1 MKKCLFLF
9 ALFCAA
15 MSSFAQWPTSLEEDP
30 VLITP
35 YAMEDYGDCVLT
47 NKNGVTYIVQVKPDN
62 TTDAGRIG
70 INYVIGIC
78 DKDGKMKTS
87 VAEGSTPGIG
97 THAGRS
103 WTVVNTIASLDR
115 DGNLIVCVQD
125 CRNNA
130 DPESNHPGYT
140 LYKVDEDGKILFESD
155 FFDGEIFPEAYGFRV
170 AQTTDG
176 GYMCCCCV
184 HPYDGEPDY
193 INVEMFDAKGK
204 SLWQKQYKDAAYTY
218 SWPWMVETDGN
229 DAIIVYAHGSNLDL
243 RAKRLSATDGSEKWD
258 VRFYRGGFD
267 TTPIWTHIRV
277 APSPDGG
284 VFCSWRDDRKGQGWF
299 DQYIQYVKG
308 DGTIGYPNKM
318 NAVQV
323 VYVNTEE
330 LNGLTTA
337 QGEMVHN
344 DKDHC
349 NYMAYR
355 VFSQGSQTWNGIGV
369 QKIDDSGELLWD
381 EAGVD
386 VEEFRN
392 NLAVG
397 SISVQNAPDGGC
409 VVFYQTGTHDN
420 AYGGKNSYA
429 AKFTPDGTK
438 EWTRKIDNHFTYKVS
453 QYSSPLIDN
462 EYYVVSWEDR
472 RDRESTMSGGYDR
485 YAIRFN
491 ADGTFGKAA
500 EGITTTE
507 DLRYEGAQYFD
518 VAGKQHAT
526 PAKGLNI
533 VKTPFG
539 VKKQIRK

>member
-1 MKKCLFLF
+1 
-9 ALFCAA
+9 
-15 MSSFAQWPTSLEEDP
+15 MSSSAQWPTSLDEEP
-30 VLITP
+30 VLVTP
-35 YAMEDYGDCVLT
+35 YTMEDYGDCVLT

-62 TTDAGRIG
+62 TTEAGRIG
-70 INYVIGIC
+70 IHYVIGIC

-87 VAEGSTPGIG
+87 VEKGNETGLG
-97 THAGRS
+97 THPGRS

-115 DGNLIVCVQD
+115 DGNLIVGVQD

-130 DPESNHPGYT
+130 NPDSRDAGYT
-140 LYKVDEDGKILFESD
+140 LYKVDEEGKILFESD
-155 FFDGEIFPEAYGFRV
+155 FFDGEIFPEAYGFRI

-184 HPYDGEPDY
+184 HPYDGVSDY
-193 INVEMFDAKGK
+193 INVEKFDANGK
-204 SLWQKQYKDAAYTY
+204 SSWQKQLKSDVYVY

-229 DAIIVYAHGSNLDL
+229 DAIIVYAYGSNMDL
-243 RAKRLSATDGSEKWD
+243 YGMRISGDDGTQKWNT
-258 VRFYRGGFD
+258 RFYRGGFD
-267 TTPIWTHIRV
+267 TTPIWTHLRV

-284 VFCSWRDDRKGQGWF
+284 FFCSWRDDRGSKGWLN
-299 DQYIQYVKG
+299 QYIQYVKG

-323 VYVNTEE
+323 AYVNTEE
-330 LNGLTTA
+330 ENGLTTA
-337 QGEMVHN
+337 QGEMAHN

-355 VFSQGSQTWNGIGV
+355 VFSQGNQTWNGIGV
-369 QKIDDSGELLWD
+369 QKISDDGELLWD

-397 SISVQNAPDGGC
+397 SITVQNAPDGGC
-409 VVFYQTGTHDN
+409 IVFYQTGAYDN

-438 EWTRKIDNHFTYKVS
+438 EWTRKIDHHFTYKVS

-472 RDRESTMSGGYDR
+472 REREGTMSGGYDR

-507 DLRYEGAQYFD
+507 NLRYEGAQYYD
-518 VAGKQHAT
+518 VAGKQHAA

-539 VKKQIRK
+539 VKKQIKR